1 MLRPVSGFYFQP
13 AQPNLAQLINV
24 GMAAHHPNERARSS
38 IHHQQQRGTET
49 KKEAPRDLST
59 NQWTC
64 WMINRI

>member
-38 IHHQQQRGTET
+38 SSST
-49 KKEAPRDLST
+49 KKEARFVHQPVDLLDDQPNLTYLSA
-59 NQWTC
+59 C
-64 WMINRI
+64 CC